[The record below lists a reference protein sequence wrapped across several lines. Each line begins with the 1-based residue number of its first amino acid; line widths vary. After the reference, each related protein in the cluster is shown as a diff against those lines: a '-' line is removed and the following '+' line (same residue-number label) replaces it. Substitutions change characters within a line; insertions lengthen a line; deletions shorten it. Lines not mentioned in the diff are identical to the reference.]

1 VKTHRSPRKLL
12 SDVARVLAAKR
23 SPFHHSPLEDTIE
36 LLSRGRHYTWIGIY
50 LTLGNL
56 GQQLLGTGGDPHPG
70 LMARPETR
78 SKILISMKL
87 AGREFGVL
95 DVESDREN
103 AFGVE
108 DRVMLEMAANLLAR
122 FLAGSGR
129 FIVRKA
135 RTQAASESSLPAAKS
150 NQPKTRGRHAR
161 G

>member
-1 VKTHRSPRKLL
+1 MKTYRSPRELL
-12 SDVARVLAAKR
+12 SAVVRILATKR
-23 SPFHHSPLEDTIE
+23 SPVHHSPLQDTIE
-36 LLSRGRHYTWIGIY
+36 LLSRGRYYTWIGLY

-56 GQQLLGTGGDPHPG
+56 GQQLFADGDPHPG

-95 DVESDREN
+95 DVESDHEN

-108 DRVMLEMAANLLAR
+108 DRVMLENAANLLAR

-135 RTQAASESSLPAAKS
+135 RTQAASESNLPAAK
-150 NQPKTRGRHAR
+150 
-161 G
+161 

>member
-1 VKTHRSPRKLL
+1 LIPSSGAKVKTYRSPRELL
-12 SDVARVLAAKR
+12 SQVACVLATKR
-23 SPFHHSPLEDTIE
+23 SPFHHSPLEDAIG

-56 GQQLLGTGGDPHPG
+56 GQQLLGGGGDPHPG

-78 SKILISMKL
+78 SKVLISMKL

-95 DVESDREN
+95 DVESDQEN

-108 DRVMLEMAANLLAR
+108 DRVMLENAANLVAR
-122 FLAGSGR
+122 FLAGPGR

-135 RTQAASESSLPAAKS
+135 RSRAALESSSAAAKS
-150 NQPKTRGRHAR
+150 N
-161 G
+161 

>member
-1 VKTHRSPRKLL
+1 VKTYRSPRELL
-12 SDVARVLAAKR
+12 SEVARVLATKR

-36 LLSRGRHYTWIGIY
+36 LLSRGRHYTWIAIY
-50 LTLGNL
+50 LTLGHRE
-56 GQQLLGTGGDPHPG
+56 QQLLGAGGDPHPG

-95 DVESDREN
+95 DVESDQEN
-103 AFGVE
+103 AFGVV
-108 DRVMLEMAANLLAR
+108 DRVMLENAANQLAR

-135 RTQAASESSLPAAKS
+135 RTQAASESSLAAAKS
-150 NQPKTRGRHAR
+150 D
-161 G
+161 